1 MDRRLFWCFLLVP
14 VFGLLGLSTPQVE
27 IAENRIP
34 PPTYGAVYDVPQPS
48 IRMLCIKH
56 SREHMADGDADL
68 AIKAVKNAAAKGLP
82 IKVVGNHFVDG
93 RLVAG
98 FPDNADFVQ
107 RIYDAET
114 LTQYVNQYIKEGATP
129 GDTLIIFTIGHG
141 FPSGGLQNI
150 GQRKDVQKVL
160 AEAAERHNQKIFWWQ
175 LSCHASASLPS
186 IDTLTPRQQELVTM
200 FASSAASE
208 TSAAYVQG
216 NIMAKI
222 FNAMADKSSS
232 LDANGDGKITA
243 AELRSFMNTINGAYG
258 SRVHAKSPDYVVFG
272 RGGMPVLPIVDR
284 NGPQGRYPDDY
295 VFPPR

>member
-1 MDRRLFWCFLLVP
+1 MDRRLFWSLLLIP
-14 VFGLLGLSTPQVE
+14 VLFGLSKVPVE

-34 PPTYGAVYDVPQPS
+34 PPATYGAIYQAPQPS

-98 FPDNADFVQ
+98 FPDNADFVE

-114 LTQYVNQYIKEGATP
+114 LTQYVNQYIKADATP

-160 AEAAERHNQKIFWWQ
+160 AEAAERNNQKVLWWQ
-175 LSCHASASLPS
+175 LSCHASSSLPS
-186 IDTLTPRQQELVTM
+186 IDTLTPRQQELFTM

-222 FNAMADKSSS
+222 FDAMASHSTS

-243 AELRSFMNTINGAYG
+243 AELRTFMNAINGAYG
-258 SRVHAKSPDYVVFG
+258 SRVHARGPDMVIFG
-272 RGGMPVLPIVDR
+272 KAGVPFLPIVDR
-284 NGPQGRYPDDY
+284 NGPQGRYEEDY
-295 VFPPR
+295 VFLPR